1 MRDRPNRRA
10 RWFPRCLCRLLCANN
25 GLRLRLDGLLDMG
38 EPTPKIKIVC
48 LHCLSPACSIDRSRD
63 PHGYLRLPT
72 CHFGH
77 RNALSREQLQGA
89 LAPDLSA
96 ATYQIHDESHTLGN
110 ALRWMLMKKYVLH
123 VSLRMTCADCFTLPP
138 AEQSQGRVL
147 WI

>member
-1 MRDRPNRRA
+1 MRCV
-10 RWFPRCLCRLLCANN
+10 FPRVVVQAFVRRCER
-25 GLRLRLDGLLDMG
+25 GSRLDGLLEMG
-38 EPTPKIKIVC
+38 EPTPKIKIVR